1 MADHGSRQIGHELRE
16 TASRNTHL
24 REYLQRF
31 KQFTGE
37 FPEFIDEPEDEWE
50 ADKPNV
56 LYPVGGPIYCHV
68 YGDLGKDTK
77 YYTIEPELSGP
88 EAAVFDQVRE
98 RILEKSVNKPA
109 PEQEAEYDDRIEE
122 LLEETVR
129 INDDDEG
136 GVFQRMRTLP
146 QNLGTLVR
154 NFDASSV
161 ADRMVSDER
170 GQMSMDT
177 GDLSGKQVRAGARRV
192 ATAPKQAARQFRAA
206 APLVRDALE
215 EAFGFGRIPV
225 TQSTY
230 ENIRYQ
236 LNRDIVGF
244 GPLEPVM
251 RDPYNEDIHVIGPSH
266 CYVDHGT
273 FGMLETTVDFGTP
286 DEFDGW
292 LRNMGERI
300 GDPVSDSDPIV
311 DSTLPD
317 GSRVNIIYSD
327 DVSLKGP
334 SLTIRQG
341 DEVPLSVGQ
350 ITNWGTLSPELA
362 AYLWLCLENEQ
373 TVFVVGET
381 ASGKTTTLNAI
392 MSFIPRDSKIYTAE
406 DTAEVLPPHDTWQ
419 QLLTREG
426 QGENSA
432 DVDMFDLVAAALRSR
447 PDYIIVGEVRG
458 EEGRMAFQAA
468 QTGHPVMLTFHAS
481 DIVSMIQRF
490 TGEPINVPETFMDNA
505 DVALFQ
511 NRVKQGD
518 DVLRRVT
525 SVQEIEGYSKE
536 MGGVVT
542 RQAFYWDPVEDE
554 IVFQG
559 RNNSYVLE
567 EQIATLLGY
576 ADTREIYDE
585 LDFRADIIERIIQE
599 DLTGYH
605 EFNETIESF
614 QRDGIEGLPFT
625 ITRGF

>member
-16 TASRNTHL
+16 TASRHTHL
-24 REYLQRF
+24 GEYLQRF

-37 FPEFIDEPEDEWE
+37 FPELIDEPTDEWE
-50 ADKPNV
+50 ANKPNV
-56 LYPVGGPIYCHV
+56 LYPVGGPIFCHV

-88 EAAVFDQVRE
+88 EAAVFGNVRE
-98 RILEKSVNKPA
+98 RILEKSVTKPA
-109 PEQEAEYDDRIEE
+109 PEMEAEYDDRIEE

-129 INDDDEG
+129 IDDDGSG
-136 GVFQRMRTLP
+136 GVIQQMRTLP
-146 QNLGTLVR
+146 RNLGSLVR
-154 NFDASSV
+154 NFDSSTL
-161 ADRMVSDER
+161 ADRMAGNSR
-170 GQMSMDT
+170 GQMSMDSS
-177 GDLSGKQVRAGARRV
+177 DLSSEQMKAGARQV
-192 ATAPKQAARQFRAA
+192 ATAPKQAATQMRAA
-206 APLVRDALE
+206 MPLVRDALE
-215 EAFGFGRIPV
+215 EAFGLGRIPV
-225 TQSTY
+225 SQGTY

-251 RDPYNEDIHVIGPSH
+251 RDPFNEDIHVIGPSH

-273 FGMLETTVDFGTP
+273 FGMLETTVDFG
-286 DEFDGW
+286 DEENFDGW

-350 ITNWGTLSPELA
+350 ITKWGTLSPELA

-381 ASGKTTTLNAI
+381 ASGKTTTLNSI
-392 MSFIPRDSKIYTAE
+392 MAFIPRDSKIYTAE

-490 TGEPINVPETFMDNA
+490 TGEPINVPETFMDNC

-576 ADTREIYDE
+576 ADTREIYEE
-585 LDFRADIIERIIQE
+585 LDFRADIMERIIQE
-599 DLTGYH
+599 DLIGYH
-605 EFNETIESF
+605 EFNETIKSF
-614 QRDGIEGLPFT
+614 QRDGVEGLPFT
-625 ITRGF
+625 ISRGF

>member
-1 MADHGSRQIGHELRE
+1 MADHGSRELGHELRE
-16 TASRNTHL
+16 AAGRHPHL

-37 FPEFIDEPEDEWE
+37 FPEYIEEPSSEWE
-50 ADKPNV
+50 AEKPNV
-56 LYPVGGPIYCHV
+56 LYNVGGPIFCHI
-68 YGDLGKDTK
+68 YGDVGKDTK
-77 YYTIEPELSGP
+77 YHTIEPELSGP
-88 EAAVFDQVRE
+88 EQAVFDDVRT
-98 RILEKSVNKPA
+98 RILEKSVQHPA
-109 PEQEAEYDDRIEE
+109 PEAESEYTDRIEE
-122 LLEETVR
+122 LLESTVR
-129 INDDDEG
+129 IGEAAG
-136 GVFQRMRTLP
+136 GGLLTRLKSAAP
-146 QNLGTLVR
+146 
-154 NFDASSV
+154 
-161 ADRMVSDER
+161 DRLTRDSR
-170 GQMSMDT
+170 GQISLDV
-177 GDLSGKQVRAGARRV
+177 DVEANLPSGLVSNAK
-192 ATAPKQAARQFRAA
+192 AA
-206 APLVRDALE
+206 AGRPGRILQETVEKSL
-215 EAFGFGRIPV
+215 GMGRIPV
-225 TQSTY
+225 SETTY
-230 ENIRYQ
+230 DTIRYR
-236 LNRDIVGF
+236 LNRDIVGL

-251 RDPYNEDIHVIGPSH
+251 RDPYNEDIHVIGPH
-266 CYVDHGT
+266 QTYVDHGT
-273 FGMLETTVDFGTP
+273 YGLLPTTVDFGDP
-286 DEFDGW
+286 AAFDNW
-292 LRNMGERI
+292 LRNIGERM

-317 GSRVNIIYSD
+317 GSRINIIYSS

-350 ITNWGTLSPELA
+350 ITKWGTLSPELA

-392 MSFIPRDSKIYTAE
+392 TAFIPRDSKIYTAE

-458 EEGRMAFQAA
+458 AEGRMAFQAA

-576 ADTREIYDE
+576 EDTREIYDE
-585 LDFRADIIERIIQE
+585 MDFRTEIIERIIQE
-599 DLTGYH
+599 DLIGYH
-605 EFNETIESF
+605 DFNDVVAAF
-614 QRDGIEGLPFT
+614 QRDGVEGLPFT
-625 ITRGF
+625 MARRDL

>member
-1 MADHGSRQIGHELRE
+1 MADHGTRELGHELRE
-16 TASRNTHL
+16 DASRHPHL

-37 FPEFIDEPEDEWE
+37 FPEYIEEPGSEWE

-56 LYPVGGPIYCHV
+56 IYNVGGPIYAHV
-68 YGDLGKDTK
+68 YGDVGKETK
-77 YYTIEPELSGP
+77 YNAIEPELSGP
-88 EAAVFDQVRE
+88 EQVLFDEVRD
-98 RILEKSVNKPA
+98 RILEKSVRHPA
-109 PEQEAEYDDRIEE
+109 PEEESEYTDRIEE
-122 LLEETVR
+122 LLEDTVR
-129 INDDDEG
+129 IGESGEG
-136 GVFQRMRTLP
+136 ILSRVKSMAPDQLSR
-146 QNLGTLVR
+146 
-154 NFDASSV
+154 DS
-161 ADRMVSDER
+161 R
-170 GQMSMDT
+170 GQISMDVDIET
-177 GDLSGKQVRAGARRV
+177 NIPSIVDGAR
-192 ATAPKQAARQFRAA
+192 AKAGKPAQAIQKTM
-206 APLVRDALE
+206 E
-215 EAFGFGRIPV
+215 ETLGYGRIAV
-225 TQSTY
+225 SETTY
-230 ENIRYQ
+230 NTMRYQ
-236 LNRDIVGF
+236 LNRDIVGL
-244 GPLEPVM
+244 GPLEPIM
-251 RDPYNEDIHVIGPSH
+251 RDPENEDIHVIGPSH
-266 CYVDHGT
+266 TYVDHGT
-273 FGMLETTVDFGTP
+273 YGMLPTTIDFGEP
-286 DEFDGW
+286 EEFDNW
-292 LRNMGERI
+292 LRNIGERM

-317 GSRVNIIYSD
+317 GSRINIIYSS

-341 DEVPLSVGQ
+341 DDVPLSVGQ
-350 ITNWGTLSPELA
+350 ITKWGTLSPELA

-381 ASGKTTTLNAI
+381 ASGKTTTLNSI
-392 MSFIPRDSKIYTAE
+392 MTFIPRDSKIYTAE
-406 DTAEVLPPHDTWQ
+406 DTAEVIPPHDTWQ

-559 RNNSYVLE
+559 RNNSFVLE

-576 ADTREIYDE
+576 EDTREIYDE
-585 LDFRADIIERIIQE
+585 MDFRAEIMERIIQE
-599 DLTGYH
+599 DLIQYH
-605 EFNETIESF
+605 DFNDTITAF
-614 QRDGIEGLPFT
+614 QRDGVEGLPFT
-625 ITRGF
+625 MARRDL